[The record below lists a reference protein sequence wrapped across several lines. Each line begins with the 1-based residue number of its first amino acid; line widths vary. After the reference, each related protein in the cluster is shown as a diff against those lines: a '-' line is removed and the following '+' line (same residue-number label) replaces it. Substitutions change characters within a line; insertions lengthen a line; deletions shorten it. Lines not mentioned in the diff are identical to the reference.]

1 MRLKE
6 LRLKGFKSFANNT
19 RIGFDQQVVGVVGPN
34 GAGKSNI
41 VDSIRW
47 VLGERKGKD
56 LRTDTK
62 TDVIFNG
69 TSVRKKASV
78 AEVFLTFD
86 NTKNIIP
93 TDYKQVEIG
102 RVLYRSGDSEYLLN
116 GTKCRR
122 KDIINLFLD
131 TGIGSNSYAIIQ
143 LGMVDDILFDKDNA
157 RHRMFEQASGISK
170 FKIRK
175 TETLLK
181 LKNTREDLERVK
193 DILHE
198 LESNM
203 AALEKQAKRTK
214 RFYELKDKYK
224 ELSINLSSSS
234 YNVISTQHA
243 ELSKK
248 LTADEDEYRGVKNK
262 LLDHESRLEKSRTDN
277 LSKEQ
282 TLSESQKVFN
292 KLNDDLR
299 SKENEKQINLQEKQF
314 SVNSQKKINQ
324 SITANKTELEKLAA
338 EIKPIQNQYNERLE
352 DLKNERESF
361 EKVEARYNEVKEL
374 LNSLQGDSDSQ
385 IAILQKYEN
394 EVFELEKQLV
404 VTENNLERTQSV
416 IANLLLQIGE
426 SKSQEAEFS
435 KNLVA
440 VKKQESE
447 IENKLAEF
455 DIKTK
460 NLRDELKETEF
471 SIEEK
476 SERLIEINRKLDSKQ
491 NEHDLIKDMI
501 DNLEGFPASTKFLV
515 EKWKKTPILSNVI
528 DAAPEFKTSLESYLQ
543 SYLNYFIVD
552 NYKEAIEAVDLL
564 SGAQKGKAQFFILNQ
579 NDSKSENISCNIPG
593 AVSAS
598 SVLDVDNKYKALL
611 ESLLQGVFFVDEWKD
626 EYYNALNNDITILDK
641 TGKYVI
647 NKKQLSGG
655 SVGLF
660 EGKKLGREKTL
671 KKLAKEIE
679 ELKSNGADLDSE
691 LENLKSQKKHLDEKL
706 ESKEN
711 EPILAELETIRASRI
726 QMEAQLGAKN
736 DFTINLNNQIG
747 ENENMISGFQTG
759 LSDIK
764 SKRDNAKAELFKFK
778 SEREK
783 ASGEIDKILEE
794 SQVLTE
800 EYNAANIA
808 LIKIQNAVES
818 FEQDINFKTERIS
831 RLTSEVENAEK
842 EEAQLR
848 QSIEEC
854 ITKADTIEGEL
865 KVLYES
871 KEGMAKDL
879 SDTEQNY
886 FSERSSINELEN
898 NTQKLRRELNEKQVA
913 INENKSELQN
923 YQFQIT
929 AIKERL
935 SIEFQMEK
943 DDIKMLLE
951 SADAT
956 EVEEGLELKVSK
968 LKHRLE
974 NYGDINPLAVQAYD
988 EVKERFEMIAG
999 QRDDILEAEASLLE
1013 TIDEIEQTASEK
1025 FLTAFNKVN
1034 DHFREVFRSLF
1045 TEDDTAEI
1053 ILLDPERPLESAI
1066 EIVAKPKGKR
1076 PSTLKQLSGGERT
1089 LTATALLFSL
1099 YLLKPAPFCIF
1110 DEVDAPLDDSNI
1122 QKFVKLIKRFSV
1134 ESQFVIIT
1142 HNKSTMAA
1150 VDTLYGVYMQEK
1162 GVSDVA
1168 QVDFRQ
1174 YEHEEIF
1181 QVANVN

>member
-6 LRLKGFKSFANNT
+6 LRLKGFKSFANTT
-19 RIGFDQQVVGVVGPN
+19 RIGFDEQVVGVVGPN

-47 VLGERKGKD
+47 VLGEQKGKD

-157 RHRMFEQASGISK
+157 RHKMFEQASGISK

-175 TETLLK
+175 RETLLK
-181 LKNTREDLERVK
+181 LKSTREDLERVK

-203 AALEKQAKRTK
+203 SSLEKQAKRTK

-234 YNVISTQHA
+234 YNVISNQHSTLTQ
-243 ELSKK
+243 KI
-248 LTADEDEYRGVKNK
+248 TADEDIYREVKNK
-262 LLDHESRLEKSRTDN
+262 MLDLESRLEKSRTEN

-282 TLSESQKVFN
+282 SLSESQKKFN

-299 SKENEKQINLQEKQF
+299 SKENEKQINLQERQF
-314 SVNSQKKINQ
+314 SENSLKKI
-324 SITANKTELEKLAA
+324 SSSVDANKEELKKLGE
-338 EIKPIQNQYNERLE
+338 EIEPIQKLYKEKFEELTKEKQ
-352 DLKNERESF
+352 SF
-361 EKVEARYNEVKEL
+361 EKVEQKYNHVKER
-374 LNSLQGDSDSQ
+374 LNSLQGDSESQ
-385 IAILQKYEN
+385 ISLLQKYEN

-404 VTENNLERTQSV
+404 VTENDLERTKSV
-416 IANLLLQIGE
+416 IENLLLQIGE

-435 KNLVA
+435 KNLISVRE
-440 VKKQESE
+440 QERVV
-447 IENKLAEF
+447 ENKLAQFE
-455 DIKTK
+455 IKSK
-460 NLRDELKETEF
+460 NIREELKETEF
-471 SIEEK
+471 AISEK
-476 SERLIEINRKLDSKQ
+476 SQKLIEINRKLDSKQ

-543 SYLNYFIVD
+543 QYLNHFIVD
-552 NYKEAIEAVDLL
+552 NYRDAIEAVNLL
-564 SGAQKGKAQFFILNQ
+564 SGAQKGKAQFFILDQ
-579 NDSKSENISCNIPG
+579 NTNVNSSASCEIPG
-593 AVSAS
+593 AVEAAH
-598 SVLDVDNKYKALL
+598 VLEVDAKYKDLL
-611 ESLLQGVFFVDEWKD
+611 SGLLDGVYFVDEWKD
-626 EYYNALNNDITILDK
+626 EYYALLTEDITVLEK
-641 TGKYVI
+641 TGKYII
-647 NKKQLSGG
+647 NKRQLAGG

-671 KKLAKEIE
+671 KKLADEISKLKENGATIEIE
-679 ELKSNGADLDSE
+679 LTSLKD
-691 LENLKSQKKHLDEKL
+691 QKNSLSEKL

-711 EPILAELETIRASRI
+711 EPIIAELETIRASRI
-726 QMEAQLGAKN
+726 QMETQLGAKS
-736 DFTINLNNQIG
+736 DFTLNLNNQIQS
-747 ENENMISGFQTG
+747 NESFILGFQSG
-759 LSDIK
+759 IADIK
-764 SKRDNAKAELFKFK
+764 VKRDEAQKLLLEFKN
-778 SEREK
+778 EREK
-783 ASGEIDKILEE
+783 ATGEIDKVVEE
-794 SQVLTE
+794 SQQLTE

-818 FEQDINFKTERIS
+818 FEQDINFKTERIA
-831 RLTSEVENAEK
+831 RLQAELENAET
-842 EEAQLR
+842 EAAQLR
-848 QSIEEC
+848 KAIQECKGKYEKIEE
-854 ITKADTIEGEL
+854 EL
-865 KVLYES
+865 RALYDK
-871 KEGMAKDL
+871 KEGMAKEL

-898 NTQKLRRELNEKQVA
+898 ETQKVRRELNEKQVA

-923 YQFQIT
+923 YTFQLS
-929 AIKERL
+929 AIRERL

-943 DDIKMLLE
+943 DAIQSLLE
-951 SADAT
+951 SAEDT

-988 EVKERFEMIAG
+988 EVKDRFEMIAG
-999 QRDDILEAEASLLE
+999 QRDDILEAESSLLE
-1013 TIDEIEQTASEK
+1013 TIDEIEKTASEK
-1025 FLTAFNKVN
+1025 FLNAFNKVN
-1034 DHFREVFRSLF
+1034 EHFGEVFRGLF

-1053 ILLDPERPLESAI
+1053 ILLDPERPLESSI
-1066 EIVAKPKGKR
+1066 EIIAKPKGKR

-1122 QKFVKLIKRFSV
+1122 QKFVKLIKQFSL

-1174 YEHEEIF
+1174 YEHQEIF
-1181 QVANVN
+1181 QSANVN

>member
-6 LRLKGFKSFANNT
+6 LRLKGFKSFANTT
-19 RIGFDQQVVGVVGPN
+19 RIGFDEQVVGVVGPN

-93 TDYKQVEIG
+93 TDYKTVEIG
-102 RVLYRSGDSEYLLN
+102 RVLYRSGESEYLLN

-157 RHRMFEQASGISK
+157 RNKMFEQASGISK

-175 TETLLK
+175 RETLLK
-181 LKNTREDLERVK
+181 LKSTREDLERVK

-203 AALEKQAKRTK
+203 SALEKQAKRTK

-224 ELSINLSSSS
+224 ELTINLSSSS
-234 YNVISTQHA
+234 YNVISKQEL

-248 LTADEDEYRGVKNK
+248 ITSDEDAYREVKNK
-262 LLDHESRLEKSRTDN
+262 LLDLESRLEKSRTDN

-282 TLSESQKVFN
+282 TLSESQKEFN

-314 SVNSQKKINQ
+314 GQNSLKKVSANITSNKEEFAKLTEEIIPIQKLH
-324 SITANKTELEKLAA
+324 EEKLA
-338 EIKPIQNQYNERLE
+338 EFNTEKQ
-352 DLKNERESF
+352 SF
-361 EKVEARYNEVKEL
+361 EKIEAKYNEVKQL

-385 IAILQKYEN
+385 VSILQKYEN
-394 EVFELEKQLV
+394 EVFELEKELV

-435 KNLVA
+435 KNLIS
-440 VKKQESE
+440 VKKQEAE
-447 IENKLAEF
+447 VENKLAEF
-455 DIKTK
+455 EIKTR
-460 NLRDELKETEF
+460 NLREELKIAEA
-471 SIEEK
+471 SIAEK
-476 SERLIEINRKLDSKQ
+476 SERLIEVNRSLDSKQ

-528 DAAPEFKTSLESYLQ
+528 DAAPEFKTSLELYLQ

-564 SGAQKGKAQFFILNQ
+564 SGAQKGKAQFFILDQ
-579 NDSKSENISCNIPG
+579 NKAKADNSSCSIPG
-593 AVSAS
+593 AVRAS
-598 SVLDVDNKYKALL
+598 SVLDVDSKYKELL
-611 ESLLQGVFFVDEWKD
+611 ESLLEGVFFVDEWKD
-626 EYYNALNNDITILDK
+626 EYYSALNDDITILDK
-641 TGKYVI
+641 TGKYTI

-671 KKLAKEIE
+671 KKLANDIE
-679 ELKSNGADLDSE
+679 ELKKSGAQFEIE
-691 LENLKSQKKHLDEKL
+691 LEELKSQKETIAEKL
-706 ESKEN
+706 EGKEN

-726 QMEAQLGAKN
+726 QMETQLDAKN

-747 ENENMISGFQTG
+747 ENEGFISGFQTG
-759 LSDIK
+759 LSSIK
-764 SKRDNAKAELFKFK
+764 ERRDNAIAQLSKFK
-778 SEREK
+778 NEREK
-783 ASGEIDKILEE
+783 ASGEIDKVIEE
-794 SQVLTE
+794 SQELTE
-800 EYNAANIA
+800 EYNSANIA

-818 FEQDINFKTERIS
+818 YEQDINFKKERIG
-831 RLTSEVENAEK
+831 RLEVEIDSAEK
-842 EEAQLR
+842 EEQTLSKVIVDCENKAEV
-848 QSIEEC
+848 IEN
-854 ITKADTIEGEL
+854 EL
-865 KVLYES
+865 KLLYES

-886 FSERSSINELEN
+886 FSERSSINELETD
-898 NTQKLRRELNEKQVA
+898 TQKVRRELNEKQVN

-923 YQFQIT
+923 FKFQLT
-929 AIKERL
+929 AIRERL
-935 SIEFQMEK
+935 SIEFQMDKEEIAK
-943 DDIKMLLE
+943 LLE
-951 SADAT
+951 SANAT

-988 EVKERFEMIAG
+988 EVKERFDMIAG

-1013 TIDEIEQTASEK
+1013 TIDEIEMTASEK

-1034 DHFREVFRSLF
+1034 EHFKEVFRSLF

-1168 QVDFRQ
+1168 QVDFRE

-1181 QVANVN
+1181 QSANVN

>member
-6 LRLKGFKSFANNT
+6 LRLKGFKSFANTT
-19 RIGFDQQVVGVVGPN
+19 RIGFDEQVVGVVGPN

-93 TDYKQVEIG
+93 TDYEQVEIG

-157 RHRMFEQASGISK
+157 RNKMFEQASGISK

-175 TETLLK
+175 RETLLK

-224 ELSINLSSSS
+224 ELTINLSSSS

-243 ELSKK
+243 ELKKK
-248 LTADEDEYRGVKNK
+248 LTADEEEYRGVSNN
-262 LLDHESRLEKSRTDN
+262 LADHESRLEKSRTDN

-282 TLSESQKVFN
+282 TLSESQKTFN

-299 SKENEKQINLQEKQF
+299 SKENEKQINQQEKQF
-314 SVNSQKKINQ
+314 SENSQKKLNNT
-324 SITANKTELEKLAA
+324 ITANKAELKKLAE
-338 EIKPIQNQYNERLE
+338 EIEPIQAQYNEK
-352 DLKNERESF
+352 LKELKTEKVSF
-361 EKVEARYNEVKEL
+361 EKVEARYNEVKQL
-374 LNSLQGDSDSQ
+374 LNSLQGDSESQ
-385 IAILQKYEN
+385 IAVLQKYEN

-416 IANLLLQIGE
+416 VANLLLQIGE
-426 SKSQEAEFS
+426 SKSQEAEFT
-435 KNLVA
+435 KNLVE
-440 VKKQESE
+440 VKKQEAE
-447 IENKLAEF
+447 VENKLAEF
-455 DIKTK
+455 EIKTK
-460 NLRDELKETEF
+460 NLREELKETDF
-471 SIEEK
+471 SVAEK

-579 NDSKSENISCNIPG
+579 NQINSAQVSCSIPG
-593 AVSAS
+593 AVSAA
-598 SVLDVDNKYKALL
+598 SVLDVDAKYKTLL
-611 ESLLQGVFFVDEWKD
+611 ESLLNGVFFVDEWKD
-626 EYYNALNNDITILDK
+626 EFYQNLSDDITILDK

-671 KKLAKEIE
+671 KKLANEIE
-679 ELKSNGADLDSE
+679 ELKTNGSKLEEE
-691 LENLKSQKKHLDEKL
+691 LEKLKAQKKQLDEKL

-711 EPILAELETIRASRI
+711 EPIVAELETIRASRI

-747 ENENMISGFQTG
+747 ENESLISGFTSG
-759 LSDIK
+759 LTVIR
-764 SKRDNAKAELFKFK
+764 SKRDEAKTSLLKYK
-778 SEREK
+778 SEKEK

-794 SQVLTE
+794 SQSLTE
-800 EYNAANIA
+800 EYNTANIG

-831 RLTSEVENAEK
+831 RLSIEVESAQK
-842 EEAQLR
+842 EEAQL
-848 QSIEEC
+848 QKSIQDC
-854 ITKADTIEGEL
+854 ISKADTIENEL
-865 KVLYES
+865 KDLYQS

-886 FSERSSINELEN
+886 FSERSSINELET
-898 NTQKLRRELNEKQVA
+898 NTQKLRRDLNEKQVA

-923 YQFQIT
+923 FEFQLS

-943 DDIKMLLE
+943 DAIKDLLE

-988 EVKERFEMIAG
+988 EVKERYEMIAG

-1013 TIDEIEQTASEK
+1013 TIDEIEKTASEK
-1025 FLTAFNKVN
+1025 FLTAFNQVN

-1053 ILLDPERPLESAI
+1053 ILLDPENPLESGI
-1066 EIVAKPKGKR
+1066 EIIAKPKGKR

-1168 QVDFRQ
+1168 QVDFRD
-1174 YEHEEIF
+1174 YDHEEIF
-1181 QVANVN
+1181 QAANVN

>member
-6 LRLKGFKSFANNT
+6 LRLKGFKSFANTT
-19 RIGFDQQVVGVVGPN
+19 RIGFDEQVVGVVGPN

-93 TDYKQVEIG
+93 TDYEQVEIG

-157 RHRMFEQASGISK
+157 RNKMFEQASGISK
-170 FKIRK
+170 FKVRK
-175 TETLLK
+175 RETLLK

-224 ELSINLSSSS
+224 DLTINLSSSS
-234 YNVISTQHA
+234 YNVISTQQV
-243 ELSKK
+243 ELKKK
-248 LTADEDEYRGVKNK
+248 LTADEDIYRTVKNN

-282 TLSESQKVFN
+282 TLSESQKTFN

-299 SKENEKQINLQEKQF
+299 SKENEKQINQQEKQF
-314 SVNSQKKINQ
+314 SENSQKKLQN
-324 SITANKTELEKLAA
+324 SITANRAELEKLAE
-338 EIKPIQNQYNERLE
+338 EIKPIREQYNERLAE
-352 DLKNERESF
+352 LKTEKLSF
-361 EKVEARYNEVKEL
+361 EKVELRYNEVKEL
-374 LNSLQGDSDSQ
+374 LNSLQGDSESQ
-385 IAILQKYEN
+385 IAVLQKYEN

-426 SKSQEAEFS
+426 SKSQEAEFT
-435 KNLVA
+435 KNLIG
-440 VKKQESE
+440 VKKQEAE
-447 IENKLAEF
+447 VENKLAEF
-455 DIKTK
+455 EIKTK
-460 NLRDELKETEF
+460 SLREELKQTDF
-471 SIEEK
+471 SVAEK

-543 SYLNYFIVD
+543 NYLNYFIVD

-579 NDSKSENISCNIPG
+579 NQENSAKLSCNIPG

-611 ESLLQGVFFVDEWKD
+611 ESLLDGVFFVDEWKD
-626 EYYNALNNDITILDK
+626 DFYQNLNDDITILDK

-647 NKKQLSGG
+647 NRKQLSGG

-671 KKLAKEIE
+671 KKLADEIE
-679 ELKSNGADLDSE
+679 ELKANGENLEEE
-691 LENLKSQKKHLDEKL
+691 LEKLKTQKQELDEKL

-711 EPILAELETIRASRI
+711 EPIVAELETIRASRI

-747 ENENMISGFQTG
+747 ENENLISGFTTG
-759 LSDIK
+759 LSDIRA
-764 SKRDNAKAELFKFK
+764 KRDDAKSNLTKYK
-778 SEREK
+778 SEKEK

-794 SQVLTE
+794 SQALTE
-800 EYNAANIA
+800 EYNTANIG

-831 RLTSEVENAEK
+831 RLTAEVENAEK
-842 EEAQLR
+842 EEAQLKE
-848 QSIEEC
+848 SIQEC
-854 ITKADTIEGEL
+854 INKAENIENGL
-865 KVLYES
+865 KALYES

-923 YQFQIT
+923 FEFQLS

-943 DDIKMLLE
+943 DAIKELLE

-999 QRDDILEAEASLLE
+999 QRDDILEAESSLLE

-1053 ILLDPERPLESAI
+1053 ILLDPERPLESGI
-1066 EIVAKPKGKR
+1066 EIIAKPKGKR

-1168 QVDFRQ
+1168 QVDFRE
-1174 YEHEEIF
+1174 YEHTEIF
-1181 QVANVN
+1181 QSANVN